1 MYYILQMHIDIYFI
15 SCYYLYNIIICFLGG
30 MIMANEKMIEFIE
43 KTVNASNKFELTNTE
58 LKRQYIISNIILY
71 NAIAQSIS
79 ECKGTFGTGYP
90 FYALNPDLTGALPII
105 NEQLRYNNQLLEEA
119 KKSTFDR
126 WRCLECLKEKGIT
139 MENLKVMCKP
149 CPGMD
154 DELKPRKV
162 INRLPDM
169 DLWMMCD
176 ADKIETIKDPLQEAL
191 QRAGYKT
198 SDVDPVSSIMD
209 VCEIAETLQSGKMP
223 KKKLPID
230 THLIDAAT
238 LYALVY
244 QIPDIL
250 DHSFRHGRVPYL
262 PIHPLSLRKKWQ
274 KDDTAYN
281 FIHDYLFSF
290 TPFEMDPQLEKV
302 LHETRKHIA
311 ERYSLDELF
320 QWCIVTGHESVARRA
335 KTPGVKESVNARH
348 TSWKEDKDTG
358 ILLPNHCTTPS
369 GIILPDGKGGMDR

>member
-1 MYYILQMHIDIYFI
+1 
-15 SCYYLYNIIICFLGG
+15 
-30 MIMANEKMIEFIE
+30 MANEKMIEFIE

-71 NAIAQSIS
+71 NAIAHSIS

-90 FYALNPDLTGALPII
+90 FYALNQDLTGGLPII
-105 NEQLRYNNQLLEEA
+105 NEQIRYNNELLEDA
-119 KKSTFDR
+119 KKSSFER

-154 DELKPRKV
+154 DALKPRKV

-169 DLWMMCD
+169 DLWMVCD

-198 SDVDPVSSIMD
+198 SDVDPVATIYD
-209 VCEIAETLQSGKMP
+209 VLDIAETLQSGKMP

-230 THLIDAAT
+230 THLIDGAT
-238 LYALVY
+238 LYALIY
-244 QIPDIL
+244 QIPEVL
-250 DHSFRHGRVPYL
+250 DHSFRHDRIPYL

-281 FIHDYLFSF
+281 YVHDFLCSF
-290 TPFEMDPQLEKV
+290 REFDMDPKIKKL
-302 LHETRKHIA
+302 
-311 ERYSLDELF
+311 LDEVRQHVAKKYDFDTLY
-320 QWCIVTGHESVARRA
+320 QWTITTGNASVPRRFE
-335 KTPGVKESVNARH
+335 TPALKEYSRKKFEAWREGDIPANPLKGH
-348 TSWKEDKDTG
+348 D
-358 ILLPNHCTTPS
+358 
-369 GIILPDGKGGMDR
+369 DGRSF

>member
-1 MYYILQMHIDIYFI
+1 
-15 SCYYLYNIIICFLGG
+15 
-30 MIMANEKMIEFIE
+30 MANEKMIEFIE

-119 KKSTFDR
+119 KTSTFDR

-230 THLIDAAT
+230 TNLKDAAT

-250 DHSFRHGRVPYL
+250 DHSFRHGRIPYL

-281 FIHDYLFSF
+281 YVHDFLCSF
-290 TPFEMDPQLEKV
+290 TMLDMDPKMQKLVNEVRQYVAKKYDFNTLYQWTITTGTASV
-302 LHETRKHIA
+302 PRRFETPALKEYSRKKF
-311 ERYSLDELF
+311 E
-320 QWCIVTGHESVARRA
+320 
-335 KTPGVKESVNARH
+335 
-348 TSWKEDKDTG
+348 SWK
-358 ILLPNHCTTPS
+358 
-369 GIILPDGKGGMDR
+369 DGDFTDHPLDGLDGRSF